1 MQLLMQCHLPEW
13 RCFFLY
19 HDFIMFLITSN
30 KSPEPHE
37 VTSIIIQL
45 VELSQCFCPVRS
57 IWIYRVIR
65 WNHGNHHPKQ
75 LLLNFWGFKKKLLKN
90 LHGEVQSWFVRGVSL
105 QQWGLMVSKCGSF
118 QSVHVFFS
126 IYFCINSACNIS
138 FLYHA
143 QVCFVLLDAEAK
155 FPAFSKLA
163 IRRNLSVASTSHI
176 DRQALFDALFGR
188 AELCDG
194 VEFLEGNLVAKWFLG
209 PKKKLLGDRWPR
221 TQWLMKMKHVTR
233 GLWGNLPSFSRENY
247 SS

>member
-105 QQWGLMVSKCGSF
+105 QQWDSWCPNVAVFRVCMFFFRYISASTAPATFLSYTMHKCVSFCWMQKQNFPHFLNWQYVETCQWLRHPTLTDRPCLMPSLEEL
-118 QSVHVFFS
+118 
-126 IYFCINSACNIS
+126 NSAMAWN
-138 FLYHA
+138 FWKA
-143 QVCFVLLDAEAK
+143 
-155 FPAFSKLA
+155 
-163 IRRNLSVASTSHI
+163 T
-176 DRQALFDALFGR
+176 
-188 AELCDG
+188 
-194 VEFLEGNLVAKWFLG
+194 W
-209 PKKKLLGDRWPR
+209 
-221 TQWLMKMKHVTR
+221 
-233 GLWGNLPSFSRENY
+233 
-247 SS
+247 